1 MSDMELQSFVQM
13 TFGLAFVQDFLTRT
27 FWSGKVQPV
36 MLELQKLPLPCDSL
50 KYRFLF
56 QLHTTYSLL
65 GRGTLN

>member
-36 MLELQKLPLPCDSL
+36 MLEVYDNA
-50 KYRFLF
+50 F
-56 QLHTTYSLL
+56 
-65 GRGTLN
+65 